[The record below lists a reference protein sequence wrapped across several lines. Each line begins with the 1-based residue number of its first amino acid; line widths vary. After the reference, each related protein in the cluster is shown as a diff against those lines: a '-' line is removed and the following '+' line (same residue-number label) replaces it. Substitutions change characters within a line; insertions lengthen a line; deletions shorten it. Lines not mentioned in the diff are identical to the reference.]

1 MSKHEK
7 YASSL
12 LKLVTHLS
20 LMHSNKEKVELQY
33 LNSTYWCTLDEIKAE
48 FRPKKFGLDLTLI
61 IVTHQHQ
68 LAEDFEDGKV
78 KLTMGKYTMLA
89 DVGKIRRK
97 KQKNK
102 SFVYHV
108 ELNWS

>member
-12 LKLVTHLS
+12 LKLDTLLCH
-20 LMHSNKEKVELQY
+20 MHSAKEKVVLQY
-33 LNSTYWCTLDEIKAE
+33 LNGTYWCDIDSFKAE
-48 FRPKKFGLDLTLI
+48 HRPKKFGLDMTLR
-61 IVTHQHQ
+61 IVTHQHR

-78 KLTMGKYTMLA
+78 KLTIGKYTMLA
-89 DVGKIRRK
+89 DVGNIRRK
-97 KQKNK
+97 KQNNK
-102 SFVYHV
+102 SFVYYV